1 MIREPPAGAPHPL
14 PGMPIAAII
23 FDNVRKAYGG
33 LAVLKGVGFDIGRG
47 ECFGLAGV
55 NGAGK
60 TTLIKC
66 LLDFCSVDGGRIEI
80 SGRPSTEAASR
91 RPLAFLPERFVP
103 PYFLRGDEFLRHV
116 LGLYGTAYDPV
127 RARAAAA
134 DLDLDPAA
142 LSRPVR
148 EYSKG
153 MTQKLGLA
161 ACLLAEREVVVLDE
175 PMSGLDPKARALVKA
190 RFRAL
195 REAGRTLFFTSH
207 VLADIEELCDR
218 MAVLHGGELRFQGT
232 PAELAARHPGRTL
245 EQAFLGVIDDA
256 AAA

>member
-1 MIREPPAGAPHPL
+1 
-14 PGMPIAAII
+14 MPIAALK
-23 FDNVRKAYGG
+23 FDNVRKTYGS
-33 LAVLKGVGFDIGRG
+33 LAVLKGVGFEVGSG

-66 LLDFCSVDGGRIEI
+66 LLDFCALDAGRIEI
-80 SGRPSTEAASR
+80 AGRRSTEAAAR
-91 RPLAFLPERFVP
+91 LPLAFLPERFVP
-103 PYFLRGDEFLRHV
+103 PYFLRGEEFLRHV
-116 LGLYGTAYDPV
+116 LDLYGTAYDAN

-134 DLDLDPAA
+134 ELDLDPAA

-161 ACLLAEREVVVLDE
+161 ACLLAEREVYVLDE
-175 PMSGLDPKARALVKA
+175 PMSGLDPKARALAKT

-195 REAGRTLFFTSH
+195 RAAGRTLFFTSH

-218 MAVLHGGELRFQGT
+218 MAILHAGELRFEGT
-232 PAELAARHPGRTL
+232 PGELAARHPGRTL

-256 AAA
+256 AVA